1 MAVELGLDRR
11 RELNSDRWWWRAM
24 LGSGSS
30 TWRRRPAWHRGV
42 LGWHASIARAGRSA
56 QLGRGHGCGALTR
69 EENREKGWWGAWT
82 CLHWEGAQHSKQVV
96 KETEYHDVRAQLNKI
111 KFTTILIFIPSK
123 RYLPSLNK
131 FGEKYLVI
139 DCESRNKFGYWNFFQ
154 NSMDFEL
161 FTRFRVKAGLTE
173 ICSNKLVA
181 TTIANLSKLKV
192 GQRVLHDDP

>member
-1 MAVELGLDRR
+1 MVSNARLRQLDVEEAAGLASRSTR
-11 RELNSDRWWWRAM
+11 VAREHR
-24 LGSGSS
+24 SGRSE
-30 TWRRRPAWHRGV
+30 RPAW
-42 LGWHASIARAGRSA
+42 ARPWLWCLDERRKQGKRVV
-56 QLGRGHGCGALTR
+56 GCLDLSPLRRLSST
-69 EENREKGWWGAWT
+69 
-82 CLHWEGAQHSKQVV
+82 QKQVV